1 MLTTI
6 LTTGIGAFL
15 LNDYVKTKYPEKYQN
30 FILSTSYNF
39 FYLLSKVQIIFM
51 KFFKKM
57 NKKIEENPRLLKMIN
72 DFKLVTRSKS
82 DILEMTEYIKNGEY
96 VKSDDLSDNN
106 FDFILYSWFNREN
119 EYDCVNNND
128 CVNKKIMYEKNDIV
142 TSSELSEI
150 KFMLIEISIGE
161 NNYKIDLK
169 TDRYNFYVVGNVLKK
184 QFFIYYL
191 KRFLKLNDLIYDKD
205 KISIKIIDQ
214 NVNIIEFDFTDK
226 NENIL
231 LEKNGYKL
239 INCK

>member
-6 LTTGIGAFL
+6 LRRCILVFL
-15 LNDYVKTKYPEKYQN
+15 LNDYIKTKYPEKYQN
-30 FILSTSYNF
+30 FILSVSYNF
-39 FYLLSKVQIIFM
+39 FYFLSKLQIMFM
-51 KFFKKM
+51 KFS
-57 NKKIEENPRLLKMIN
+57 KKIEENPKLLQIKN
-72 DFKLVTRSKS
+72 DFMLLLNFNPHT
-82 DILEMTEYIKNGEY
+82 IETTEYIKNGEH

-106 FDFILYSWFNREN
+106 FDFILYSWFDDEN
-119 EYDCVNNND
+119 EY
-128 CVNKKIMYEKNDIV
+128 VNKKIMYEKNDIV

-150 KFMLIEISIGE
+150 KFMLIEINIGE

-169 TDRYNFYVVGNVLKK
+169 TDRYNFYVVGNALTK

-191 KRFLKLNDLIYDKD
+191 KRFLKVNNLIYDNDND

-226 NENIL
+226 NENIV

-239 INCK
+239 LNCK